1 MLRKSLII
9 GLTAGVVLFVFSG
22 CSLESPAERAFAA
35 VALKTHSAVTPV
47 PQDAQWAQSWWM
59 DRQRSV
65 NERVKKGNVDLIFI
79 GDSITHSWEN
89 AGKGLWAEYYEPR
102 NAVNMGFSG
111 DRTQHVLWRLEHG
124 NIDGLRPKLAVI
136 MIGTNN
142 SNGND
147 NSAEEIADGIIAICA
162 KLRKE
167 LPEMKILLL
176 AIFPRAGKPCP
187 QRAKNERASE
197 LASVIADG
205 KMIHYLDIGGEFLEA
220 DGTLAKEIMPDF
232 LHPNTEGY
240 KIWAEAIEKKI
251 AELMGE

>member
-1 MLRKSLII
+1 MLRKRL
-9 GLTAGVVLFVFSG
+9 GLVLAGAVLVILAG
-22 CSLESPAERAFAA
+22 CSSLAERAFAA

-59 DRQRSV
+59 PRHEAV
-65 NERVKKGNVDLIFI
+65 NERVAEGNVDLIFI

-89 AGKGLWAEYYEPR
+89 AGKELWAKYYEPR
-102 NAVNMGFSG
+102 KAVNMGFSG

-124 NIDGLRPKLAVI
+124 NIAGLSPKLAVI

-147 NSAEEIADGIIAICA
+147 NTAEEIADGIIAICG

-176 AIFPRAGKPCP
+176 GIFPRAEKPCP
-187 QRAKNERASE
+187 QREKNEKASE

-205 KMIHYLDIGGEFLEA
+205 KMIHYLDIGGEFLEV
-220 DGTLAKEIMPDF
+220 DGTLPKEIMPDF
-232 LHPNTEGY
+232 LHPNTAGY
-240 KIWAEAIEKKI
+240 KIWAEAIEGKVSK
-251 AELMGE
+251 LMGE